1 MKEIISKI
9 ERLGFTTYEAKVF
22 LVLYKGYRMS
32 AADIAKEAKIPRTSV
47 YDILR
52 NFREK
57 GYCNEVLTPTKS
69 IYEII
74 QSGVVEDKV
83 RIEIEQEFKKK
94 QIALQDCFA
103 SLRPLYKSK
112 QPAEY
117 KADVELIKGYNRLR
131 AQKFVELVKNSH
143 KGILIMNRFKGNV
156 SFELDD
162 ESKKFHKRGGVV
174 KSIYEAGKDF
184 RIKINNKWQTVTHE
198 GLIKLCEEFSAQG
211 EQVRLIDQVPQIMAV
226 FDESTVFFSL
236 YDENIPIKDMS
247 DVIIKNKRFAKFI
260 TGLFNMYWDK
270 ADTLEVLKKELNN
283 KTT

>member
-1 MKEIISKI
+1 MKEIINKI
-9 ERLGFTTYEAKVF
+9 ERLGFTAYEAKVF

-83 RIEIEQEFKKK
+83 RIEIEQEFKRK

-103 SLRPLYKSK
+103 SLKPLYKSK

-143 KGILIMNRFKGNV
+143 KGILLMNRFKGNV
-156 SFELDD
+156 SLDLDD
-162 ESKKFHKRGGVV
+162 ETKKFYKRGGAF
-174 KSIYEAGKDF
+174 KSIYEKGSDF
-184 RIKINNKWQTVTHE
+184 KIKINNKWQSVTHE

-211 EQVRLIDQVPQIMAV
+211 EQVRIIDQVPQIMAV
-226 FDESTVFFSL
+226 FDESIVFFSL
-236 YDENIPIKDMS
+236 YDESIPARDMS
-247 DVIIKNKRFAKFI
+247 DVIIKNKRFANFI

-270 ADTLEVLKKELNN
+270 ADTLEILKNELNN
-283 KTT
+283 KTN